1 MKRRLALTL
10 ALSLIAG
17 LSVAPAALAKDTNH
31 TDYWASHHSMECSK
45 IDESQG
51 QEWISD
57 GHYDL
62 VIVKASKYNDLVQNV
77 DQGVALRSSSG
88 KDISHI
94 ITCVGGDDVYWGV

>member
-1 MKRRLALTL
+1 MKRRVALTL

-17 LSVAPAALAKDTNH
+17 LSIAPAALAKDSNH
-31 TDYWASHHSMECSK
+31 IDYWASHYSMECSK

-57 GHYDL
+57 GNYDL
-62 VIVKASKYNDLVQNV
+62 VIVKASKYNDFIH
-77 DQGVALRSSSG
+77 GVRYGDVLQASSG

-94 ITCVGGDDVYWGV
+94 ITCGGGDDVYWGV

>member
-17 LSVAPAALAKDTNH
+17 LSIAPAALAKDTNH
-31 TDYWASHHSMECSK
+31 TDYWATNGLECSK

-51 QEWISD
+51 QIWISD
-57 GHYDL
+57 GDYDL
-62 VIVKASKYNDLVQNV
+62 VVVKASKYNDVIA
-77 DQGVALRSSSG
+77 GVSAGDTLRASSG